1 MSVLCG
7 LLLFS
12 LFRLTNG
19 VGCCDLFFL
28 NFTTRFVFFV
38 KFSSSMKGSL

>member
-7 LLLFS
+7 LFLFT

-28 NFTTRFVFFV
+28 NFTIRFVFFV